1 MFPISFSLTLRYR
14 NTDSRKSSQ
23 CFVSSLTKSYL
34 LVKFNSLNGKKRLTL
49 DNQYSVHKNVMGSL
63 LLETWEKM
71 IMIGLKL
78 TDIIY

>member
-1 MFPISFSLTLRYR
+1 M
-14 NTDSRKSSQ
+14 
-23 CFVSSLTKSYL
+23 
-34 LVKFNSLNGKKRLTL
+34 KFNSLNGKKRLTL